1 MRPVLAYLRKSGFNL
16 IGYVDDHGAAA
27 PGRRLVSKADAAKG
41 FGFVTKLYY
50 RLGLSLHPY
59 KGNRDGT
66 QQLTLLGYTLDT
78 ANNQVRLPESRL
90 AKLRGTAAA
99 LLSSARKNRRWVR
112 RKLLQSAAG
121 IIVSGSLAIPEA
133 RLFARSIYD
142 DLSGGDLNA
151 DCKLSH
157 QSIRDLRFWASFGLE
172 GHGRPMCPS
181 PPAQTLHTDASEYGW
196 DGVADST
203 TPARG
208 FFTGE
213 AVAWHINVKEV
224 AAIRY
229 SLLSL
234 AAAFSSGDVLRIVTD
249 SQVALNVVNAL
260 SSRSPALC
268 AELRRLHAIGQQLGV
283 TLEAEWIPTVHNAW
297 ADKLSRDRDS
307 TDWTLGQTYFDSLD
321 SAYGPHTVDHFVSW
335 GNKQLDRYNSAVLD
349 QDRAPVDAFQ
359 QYWGADNNWVN
370 PPFTGIPRVLDK
382 IYQDRAT
389 ATVIVP
395 TWTAQTWWLPALR
408 MASEVFYLP
417 RSAGVSPRGAGG
429 APGHRPHW
437 RVCALCFIRG
447 GRAPPPWRGHELRRR
462 SVQYIWR
469 RPGEHGRRRY
479 ACPPTRRLD

>member
-1 MRPVLAYLRKSGFNL
+1 
-16 IGYVDDHGAAA
+16 
-27 PGRRLVSKADAAKG
+27 
-41 FGFVTKLYY
+41 
-50 RLGLSLHPY
+50 
-59 KGNRDGT
+59 
-66 QQLTLLGYTLDT
+66 
-78 ANNQVRLPESRL
+78 
-90 AKLRGTAAA
+90 
-99 LLSSARKNRRWVR
+99 
-112 RKLLQSAAG
+112 
-121 IIVSGSLAIPEA
+121 
-133 RLFARSIYD
+133 
-142 DLSGGDLNA
+142 
-151 DCKLSH
+151 
-157 QSIRDLRFWASFGLE
+157 
-172 GHGRPMCPS
+172 
-181 PPAQTLHTDASEYGW
+181 
-196 DGVADST
+196 
-203 TPARG
+203 
-208 FFTGE
+208 
-213 AVAWHINVKEV
+213 
-224 AAIRY
+224 
-229 SLLSL
+229 
-234 AAAFSSGDVLRIVTD
+234 
-249 SQVALNVVNAL
+249 
-260 SSRSPALC
+260 
-268 AELRRLHAIGQQLGV
+268 
-283 TLEAEWIPTVHNAW
+283 VHNAW